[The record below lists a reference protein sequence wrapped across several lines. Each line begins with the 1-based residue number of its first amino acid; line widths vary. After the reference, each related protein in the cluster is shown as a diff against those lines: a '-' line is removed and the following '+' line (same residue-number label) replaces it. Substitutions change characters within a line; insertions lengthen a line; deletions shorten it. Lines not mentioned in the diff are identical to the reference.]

1 MHTFIKNSL
10 FFFIIISLTISV
22 ISCSDDEDPVA
33 PQEEHFEAIGTVVY
47 YATGAEVLRV
57 LRGTTTD
64 TLLAKVGVLSDHFDV
79 KFIDE
84 DEDVVDAPDDEESS
98 MGIDVSDTN
107 LLEIEQDEPGAFEFH
122 LMGKAIGVT
131 SIEIKILHA
140 GHADYRSGLIPVKIV
155 N

>member
-1 MHTFIKNSL
+1 MFTFIKNSL

-47 YATGAEVLRV
+47 DATGAEVLRV

-122 LMGKAIGVT
+122 LMGKALGVT

>member
-10 FFFIIISLTISV
+10 FFFIIISLAVSV
-22 ISCSDDEDPVA
+22 ISCSDDNDDINDPK
-33 PQEEHFEAIGTVVY
+33 EHFEAIGTAVY
-47 YATGAEVLRV
+47 DATGAEVLRI
-57 LRGTTTD
+57 LRGTATD
-64 TLLAKVGVLSDHFDV
+64 TLVTKVGVLSDHFDV
-79 KFIDE
+79 KFIN
-84 DEDVVDAPDDEESS
+84 DDENIVNAPNDDETT

-122 LMGKAIGVT
+122 LMGKAIGET

-140 GHADYRSGLIPVKIV
+140 GHADYRSGLIPVRIV